1 VTSSEIRHPEKKN
14 EIDVLSDGAYS
25 FQENLKRGK
34 QSMVPLASSK
44 PAVGSCSASRHHFEQ
59 WTSSIAAD
67 LAAAEEIFSNALTS
81 RVRHVHQL
89 VQHLAHYRG
98 KRLRPVLL
106 LLTAHACGRATRE
119 HHILAAVVEMIHT
132 ATLVHDDILDGAT
145 LRRHVAT
152 VNARW
157 GNHSSVLLGDLLFT
171 HAFYLASTTGSTL
184 ACTIIGEAT
193 NRTCE
198 GELYQIGEAGNLD
211 LSVGQYLDII
221 SGKTAALT
229 ACATQLGALFAGA
242 NESVVER
249 LTQFGHDLGMAF
261 QIVDDVLDLTGSEGI
276 VGKSLGTDLR
286 QKKLTLPLILL
297 LSSQT
302 RSQGHEA
309 REILEAEDAA
319 VTPRLL
325 DLLKESGSLTESLA
339 YAERYAASAREHL
352 RVLAPSYQRDLLTQ
366 LTVEVIHRSY

>member
-1 VTSSEIRHPEKKN
+1 
-14 EIDVLSDGAYS
+14 
-25 FQENLKRGK
+25 
-34 QSMVPLASSK
+34 MVPLATSEPLAVSS
-44 PAVGSCSASRHHFEQ
+44 PAPRRCFER

-67 LAAAEEIFSNALTS
+67 LAAAEDIFCKALDS
-81 RVRHVHQL
+81 RVPHVQEL

-98 KRLRPVLL
+98 KRLRPALL
-106 LLTAHACGRATRE
+106 LLTAHACGTATRE

-152 VNARW
+152 VNSRW
-157 GNHSSVLLGDLLFT
+157 GNNSSVLLGDLLFT

-198 GELYQIGEAGNLD
+198 GELYQIGEAGNLN
-211 LSVGQYLDII
+211 LTVAQYLDII

-229 ACATQLGALFAGA
+229 ACATQLGAIFAGA
-242 NESVVER
+242 NESIVES
-249 LTQFGHDLGMAF
+249 LTHFGHDLGMAF

-276 VGKSLGTDLR
+276 VGKSLGTDLQ

-302 RSQGHEA
+302 KPQRHEA
-309 REILEAEDAA
+309 RALLEAGDTAI
-319 VTPRLL
+319 TPRLL
-325 DLLKESGSLTESLA
+325 TLLNESGSLMESLA
-339 YAERYAASAREHL
+339 YAESYAASAREHL
-352 RVLAPSYQRDLLTQ
+352 GVLAPSGHRDILTQ
-366 LTVEVIHRSY
+366 LTVEVIKRSY

>member
-1 VTSSEIRHPEKKN
+1 
-14 EIDVLSDGAYS
+14 
-25 FQENLKRGK
+25 
-34 QSMVPLASSK
+34 MVPLASSEPSAASS
-44 PAVGSCSASRHHFEQ
+44 PAPHHRFEQ
-59 WTSSIAAD
+59 WTDSIADD
-67 LAAAEEIFSNALTS
+67 LAAAEDIFYKALAS
-81 RVRHVHQL
+81 QVRHVQDL
-89 VQHLAHYRG
+89 VQHLVHYRG

-198 GELYQIGEAGNLD
+198 GELYQIGEAGNLN
-211 LSVGQYLDII
+211 LSVDQYLDII

-229 ACATQLGALFAGA
+229 ACATQLGAIFAGA
-242 NESVVER
+242 NESIVES
-249 LTQFGHDLGMAF
+249 LTHFGHDLGMAF

-276 VGKSLGTDLR
+276 VGKSLGTDLQ

-297 LSSQT
+297 LTSQT
-302 RSQGHEA
+302 KSQRHEV
-309 REILEAEDAA
+309 RELFQSGNVE

-325 DLLKESGSLTESLA
+325 ALLNESGSLTEALA

-352 RVLAPSYQRDLLTQ
+352 RVLAPSRHRDVLTQ
-366 LTVEVIHRSY
+366 LTAEVVHRSY